1 MKTPEPPSQGF
12 NFKDPIQKKIHQELN
27 RQIGDGAGSFYMDA
41 CKLMD
46 DNPSLSSKT
55 HLIAHLL
62 REIDSSI
69 RDVMIPFG
77 YISLNEDAFNNL
89 MDEIIKQYNISQ
101 QDSLA
106 QLWSTL
112 KGTKDPE

>member
-1 MKTPEPPSQGF
+1 MKAPEPPFQGF

-27 RQIGDGAGSFYMDA
+27 RQIGDGAASFYLDA

-46 DNPSLSSKT
+46 DNPPLSSKT

-77 YISLNEDAFNNL
+77 YIS
-89 MDEIIKQYNISQ
+89 
-101 QDSLA
+101 
-106 QLWSTL
+106 
-112 KGTKDPE
+112 